1 MEMRW
6 DEVKKVKIRDEM
18 EMKKEM
24 TRDEKRDEKEMR
36 SNVQSVS
43 LSEKQLVSQNKY
55 LSH

>member
-1 MEMRW
+1 M
-6 DEVKKVKIRDEM
+6 KKVKIRDEM